1 MVFNYFYNQSTKNK
15 RQTEVQAQTFY
26 TVKGVLP
33 QGFVGHIAYNIVLP
47 KALTDVRL
55 KFVFD
60 KKNLLEDETAYS

>member
-1 MVFNYFYNQSTKNK
+1 M
-15 RQTEVQAQTFY
+15 QAQTFY